1 MGRPASRGV
10 IENGKHKKYCNY
22 FGGASSEYAVSLQSA
37 YAVICNM
44 DREKYNPITVGIT
57 QEGKWF
63 YFCGETDKIQMILGV
78 MRWIVCLW
86 CFHQIELGIG

>member
-1 MGRPASRGV
+1 M
-10 IENGKHKKYCNY
+10 ENIKNIAII

-63 YFCGETDKIQMILGV
+63 YFCGETDKIQNDT
-78 MRWIVCLW
+78 W
-86 CFHQIELGIG
+86 CN